1 MTQSHARAAKSI
13 DEVIGRMRAIEARL
27 DPADGVACFNRMYLR
42 VVELTGRQLAA
53 GSFQD
58 RAFTEGLEVF
68 LAHQYVD
75 AVDAADGGRPVNE
88 AWQPLFEAR
97 GDRAVRPIQFA
108 FAGMS
113 AHLSHDLP
121 LALVATCIERRTTP
135 DTPPVHADHLRA
147 AELLEQAEAEARASF
162 GAELTAPDARAA
174 ESLRHLVGSFSVA
187 RALDAAWATTQTLWH
202 ERNLRPFHDATLAA
216 VTGGA
221 VLAARLLVT
230 PVLPPVEPPAESPV
244 LPPVEPPA
252 DED

>member
-1 MTQSHARAAKSI
+1 MPQSHARAVKSI
-13 DEVIGRMRAIEARL
+13 DEVVERLRAVEARL
-27 DPADGVACFNRMYLR
+27 APADGVACFNRMYLR
-42 VVELTGRQLAA
+42 VAELTGRTAAA

-58 RAFTEGLEVF
+58 RAFTEGLEAA
-68 LAHQYVD
+68 LANLYLD
-75 AVDAADGGRPVNE
+75 AVEAADAGRPVNE

-147 AELLEQAEAEARASF
+147 AELLEQAEAEARAVF
-162 GAELTAPDARAA
+162 EAQLGTPDARAA
-174 ESLRHLVGSFSVA
+174 ESLQHLVGSFSVA

-230 PVLPPVEPPAESPV
+230 PVLPPVEA
-244 LPPVEPPA
+244 PVEPPV
-252 DED
+252 DEG

>member
-1 MTQSHARAAKSI
+1 MTQSHARAAKTI
-13 DEVIGRMRAIEARL
+13 DEVVGRMRAIEARL
-27 DPADGVACFNRMYLR
+27 DPGDGVAAFNRMYLR
-42 VVELTGRQLAA
+42 VLDLVGGHLAA

-58 RAFTEGLEVF
+58 RAFAEDLEVA
-68 LAHQYVD
+68 LATMYLD
-75 AVDAADGGRPVNE
+75 AVDSAGTGRPADE

-162 GAELTAPDARAA
+162 EAQLGTPDARAA
-174 ESLRHLVGSFSVA
+174 ESLQHLVGSFSVA

-221 VLAARLLVT
+221 VLAARLLLT
-230 PVLPPVEPPAESPV
+230 PVLPPVEPPV
-244 LPPVEPPA
+244 
-252 DED
+252 DEG